1 MMLAATAASGL
12 LFFFFTGL
20 FFTVGIFLQSKI
32 KSVVVI
38 LSDHISTKFS
48 VLVFP
53 HLKHFI

>member
-1 MMLAATAASGL
+1 MMLATTA
-12 LFFFFTGL
+12 FFTGL

-38 LSDHISTKFS
+38 LSHHISTKFS